1 MSYPPPTLTLP
12 PLGRG
17 DLNRLIDFWNG
28 YTRRLTKYTRAE
40 KDCVEKLF
48 KALSAFKQL
57 LYSDFRFGKHSK
69 P

>member
-28 YTRRLTKYTRAE
+28 YNTAQAKKLHTERVDFSMDGDYTV
-40 KDCVEKLF
+40 K
-48 KALSAFKQL
+48 
-57 LYSDFRFGKHSK
+57 SK
-69 P
+69 VN